1 MSQRPPT
8 TKERILDAAEGL
20 MLTKSFHSVGL
31 TEILSTVQVPKG
43 SFYHYFKSKEQFGV
57 EMLKH
62 YVDGATAYKTR
73 MLLSKVPEPDSLKR
87 LLTYLEGNIAKSHEN
102 EGKCPCLVVKLAA
115 EVTDFSDDMRQVLS
129 DGTRQW
135 LEIMTRL
142 IDEGMDA
149 GSIRRVPS
157 AGAAAAMVQDLWTG
171 AMQRAAVERS
181 SQPLRSA
188 VDFIRQWLSPEA
200 S

>member
-20 MLTKSFHSVGL
+20 MLTRSFHSVGL
-31 TEILSTVQVPKG
+31 AEILSTVQVPKG

-73 MLLSKVPEPDSLKR
+73 MLLSPVPEPDALKR
-87 LLTYLEGNIAKSHEN
+87 LLTYLEGNIVKSHEN

-115 EVTDFSDDMRQVLS
+115 EVADFSDDMRRVLA
-129 DGTRQW
+129 DGSKEW
-135 LEIMTRL
+135 LEIMRRL
-142 IDEGMDA
+142 IQEGMDA
-149 GSIRRVPS
+149 GSIRLMPD
-157 AGAAAAMVQDLWTG
+157 AAAAAAVVQDLFTG
-171 AMQRAAVERS
+171 AMHRAVMGRS
-181 SQPLRSA
+181 SQPLRAA
-188 VDFIRQWLSPEA
+188 VDFIRQWLSPA
-200 S
+200 AA